1 MWNLIYLIT
10 GFVFIIL
17 LIAVFFSKEVISSK
31 ENKVFRRILIANI
44 LCYMTEIPLQ
54 ILVRTI
60 GIDSLIIDVFC
71 RLYLIS
77 ISITYS
83 IFSMYVFTICLNK
96 ENQNYEKNLDKYK
109 KIIFLFQLIVLAF
122 LVFLPFEK
130 YYDAS
135 KMFIQGPAL
144 DLLKIYIVIQII
156 LYIVLLLKNYKKLKN
171 KKYLPIYFV
180 IVCLIFMTIL
190 NSIDPSV
197 LITTM
202 IGTFICYMM
211 VFTIENPDLKL
222 LREIQKSKEYA
233 EHANNEKAMFLYN
246 MTQEIRTPI
255 KRIEEKCED
264 IINENDIEILKEEI
278 RGIKFAAK
286 KLTGT
291 INGILDVS
299 AIEKNTN
306 IEIIN
311 NKYSPDTLLKQII
324 SISKN
329 NLADKNKDIEFR
341 TNIDNNIPEYLYGD
355 SIRIKQIIMT
365 IINNAIKHTEKGFIE
380 FDVNA
385 VIKYDICRLIIT
397 IEDSGIGIEAD
408 RLENLF
414 YNEYDISDEKI
425 NKVDDTKESLSII
438 KVLTS
443 LIGGTVVVNS
453 EISKGSKFT
462 VVLDQKIYVDEK
474 DTAMNAVEKLSIN
487 KKVLVVDDDEV
498 SLKNTL
504 KVLNK
509 FDISIETVMWGQEC
523 LKKIRRKEKYDLILL
538 DEDMPKLNGIK
549 TFEKIKEEN
558 FSIPVVL
565 MVESKHME
573 YKSRYIESGF
583 AGCIEKPIKKNDI
596 KDILK
601 EIEK

>member
-1 MWNLIYLIT
+1 MSNLYIPVCAFFCSFLMM
-10 GFVFIIL
+10 II
-17 LIAVFFSKEVISSK
+17 FFSKK
-31 ENKVFRRILIANI
+31 RIKTRETN
-44 LCYMTEIPLQ
+44 
-54 ILVRTI
+54 
-60 GIDSLIIDVFC
+60 
-71 RLYLIS
+71 
-77 ISITYS
+77 
-83 IFSMYVFTICLNK
+83 IFSMLLISSFADSVLSVIIIYLGYTDKDNMALYLLNRIDFLQYLLWAWMFFLYIFHVTFYDKEKIYKKFDKIFRLSGIVNAIIYLLVFMLPFYIQNSNNIMYAHGPAVNVLYVSCGLYIFAIISCVIFNF
-96 ENQNYEKNLDKYK
+96 KNLANKKYTPVYA
-109 KIIFLFQLIVLAF
+109 LIVLAVI
-122 LVFLPFEK
+122 LLIVRSINPGLLIISGVVA
-130 YYDAS
+130 Y
-135 KMFIQGPAL
+135 I
-144 DLLKIYIVIQII
+144 DLIMY
-156 LYIVLLLKNYKKLKN
+156 
-171 KKYLPIYFV
+171 
-180 IVCLIFMTIL
+180 
-190 NSIDPSV
+190 
-197 LITTM
+197 
-202 IGTFICYMM
+202 
-211 VFTIENPDLKL
+211 FTIENPDLKL

-264 IINENDIEILKEEI
+264 ILNENDIEVLKEEI
-278 RGIKFAAK
+278 RGIKFATK

-299 AIEKNTN
+299 ALDNNTN

-385 VIKYDICRLIIT
+385 VIKYDVCRLIIT
-397 IEDSGIGIEAD
+397 IEDSGIGIEANK
-408 RLENLF
+408 LENLF
-414 YNEYDISDEKI
+414 YNEHDISDENI
-425 NKVDDTKESLSII
+425 NKADDTRESLSII
-438 KVLTS
+438 KVLTN

-453 EISKGSKFT
+453 ELSKGSKFT

-474 DTAMNAVEKLSIN
+474 DTTMNAVEKLSVN
-487 KKVLVVDDDEV
+487 KKILIVDDDEV
-498 SLKNTL
+498 SLKNSL

-509 FDISIETVMWGQEC
+509 FDVIIETVMWGQEC
-523 LKKIRRKEKYDLILL
+523 LEKIRRKEKYNLILL

-549 TFEKIKEEN
+549 TFEKLKEEDH
-558 FSIPVVL
+558 FDIPVVL
-565 MVESKHME
+565 MIESKHME
-573 YKSRYIESGF
+573 YKNRYIENGF

-601 EIEK
+601 EIEEK